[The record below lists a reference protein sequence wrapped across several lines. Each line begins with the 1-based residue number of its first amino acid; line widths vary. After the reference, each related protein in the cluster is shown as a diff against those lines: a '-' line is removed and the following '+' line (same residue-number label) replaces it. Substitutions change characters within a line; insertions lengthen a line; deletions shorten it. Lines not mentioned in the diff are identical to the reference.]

1 MPGVLHMT
9 RLIRRHHCGLCRL
22 ALRTQELEL
31 TMSTEVTAGS
41 IVQVR
46 DEEWLVSSVEQTD
59 DGPLLTV

>member
-1 MPGVLHMT
+1 
-9 RLIRRHHCGLCRL
+9 
-22 ALRTQELEL
+22 
-31 TMSTEVTAGS
+31 MSTEVTAGS